1 MTSRVWAL
9 ATAAVIT
16 AAVSACKAVT
26 GGQSAL
32 PTYTD
37 TLSLYSLNGAPAG
50 APNAI
55 SFFGTSIGSSP
66 SVRADASFSFDV
78 AVDVVAGDVVDLYP
92 VRAVASSLAVGHRVG
107 LQLLATS
114 YESVGRAPNTGY
126 HYDSLFVAHAGN
138 VLAVEFSEPF
148 CAGSFL
154 SQSMY
159 AKMAIDSVDIL
170 NKKTKLHITVDPN
183 CGFRSFASGV
193 PKD

>member
-1 MTSRVWAL
+1 MTSRVRSL
-9 ATAAVIT
+9 AAAAILA

-37 TLSLYSLNGAPAG
+37 TLSLYSLNGAPVG

-55 SFFGTSIGSSP
+55 SFFGTGLGSSP

-78 AVDVVAGDVVDLYP
+78 AVDVVTGDVVNLYP
-92 VRAVASSLAVGHRVG
+92 VRAVASSLAIGHRVG
-107 LQLLATS
+107 LQLLAIP
-114 YESVGRAPNTGY
+114 YESLGRAPNTGY
-126 HYDSLFVAHAGN
+126 HYDSLFVVHPGN

-159 AKMAIDSVDIL
+159 AKVAIDSVDVL

-183 CGFRSFASGV
+183 CGFRSFASGL